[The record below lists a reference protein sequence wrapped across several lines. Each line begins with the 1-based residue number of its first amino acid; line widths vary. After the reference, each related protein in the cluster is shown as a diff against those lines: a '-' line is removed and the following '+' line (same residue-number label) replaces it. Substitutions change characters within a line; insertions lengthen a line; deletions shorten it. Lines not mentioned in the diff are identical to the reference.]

1 MTAVESNGLID
12 NVNQAPFPDADVLD
26 VVSLL
31 DPIEQEQLL
40 KIRDHLQRNVRKQV
54 IDYWNNE
61 AFPFEMLPALADL
74 GLGEL
79 VVSDNSLL
87 FRGLVYAEVARVDVS
102 LCALVGIHNELIV
115 GIVDQLGSDA
125 QREQWLDKL
134 RRFEAIGCFAMTE
147 PDHGSDVAGGMETT
161 ATKTAAGWI
170 IHGEKRWIGGG
181 TFADFAVVWA
191 RDTAT
196 DNVKGFL
203 VSMDLPGVTTT
214 KISNKIGLRVMQNA
228 DIVFDHVEI
237 SDADALPG
245 AAEFSAANEM
255 LRNSRIWVGWQ
266 AYGAQLHTFDVA
278 RDYALGRTQF
288 GQPLVKFQL
297 VQQDL
302 AEMIS
307 NAMASFG
314 LMHQVAR
321 LQTEGRV
328 EMVHAAMAKSTGSR
342 MLRDSA
348 ARARNMLGGNGTVS
362 SYEAAKIFTD
372 AEIVHTYEGTYEI
385 NSLIVAR
392 AVTGMSSFV

>member
-1 MTAVESNGLID
+1 MTAVESSGLID
-12 NVNQAPFPDADVLD
+12 NVHQAPFPDADVLG

-31 DPIEQEQLL
+31 DPKEREQLL
-40 KIRDHLQRNVRKQV
+40 KIRQHLQNNVRKQV
-54 IDYWNNE
+54 IEYWNRE
-61 AFPFEMLPALADL
+61 EFPFEMLPALADL

-79 VVSDNSLL
+79 AVSDHSWL

-115 GIVDQLGSDA
+115 GMVNQLGSDT
-125 QREQWLDKL
+125 QRAQWLDKL
-134 RRFEAIGCFAMTE
+134 RSFEATGCFAMTE
-147 PDHGSDVAGGMETT
+147 PGHGSDVAGGMETT
-161 ATKTAAGWI
+161 ATKTATGWV

-181 TFADFAVVWA
+181 TFADFALVWA
-191 RDTAT
+191 RDTDT
-196 DNVKGFL
+196 DSVKGFL
-203 VSMDLPGVTTT
+203 VRLDLPGVTAE

-228 DIVFDHVEI
+228 DIVFDQVEI

-278 RDYALGRTQF
+278 RDYALGRQQF
-288 GQPLVKFQL
+288 GQPLAKFQL

-321 LQTEGRV
+321 LQAEGRV

-348 ARARNMLGGNGTVS
+348 ARARNMVGGNGIVS
-362 SYEAAKIFTD
+362 TYEAAKIFTD

-392 AVTGMSSFV
+392 AVTGVSSFV

>member
-203 VSMDLPGVTTT
+203 VSMDLPGVTAT

-245 AAEFSAANEM
+245 
-255 LRNSRIWVGWQ
+255 
-266 AYGAQLHTFDVA
+266 
-278 RDYALGRTQF
+278 
-288 GQPLVKFQL
+288 
-297 VQQDL
+297 
-302 AEMIS
+302 
-307 NAMASFG
+307 
-314 LMHQVAR
+314 
-321 LQTEGRV
+321 
-328 EMVHAAMAKSTGSR
+328 
-342 MLRDSA
+342 
-348 ARARNMLGGNGTVS
+348 
-362 SYEAAKIFTD
+362 
-372 AEIVHTYEGTYEI
+372 
-385 NSLIVAR
+385 
-392 AVTGMSSFV
+392 